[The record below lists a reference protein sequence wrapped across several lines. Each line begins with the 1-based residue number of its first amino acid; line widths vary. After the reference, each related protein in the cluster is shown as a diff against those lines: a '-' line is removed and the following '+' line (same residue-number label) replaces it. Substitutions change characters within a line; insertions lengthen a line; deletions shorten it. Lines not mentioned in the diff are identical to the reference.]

1 MEHKMNIY
9 QELRNKKHLTQ
20 VELSKKLNVNQ
31 ATISKWEKGKSI
43 PDIMMLKALSDFYGV
58 SIEYL
63 LNNGGSLEKKSEKQ
77 STHIPV
83 LGCIPAGIPIE
94 MIEDI
99 IDYEDI
105 SPAMLVGGK
114 EYFALKVKG
123 DSMYPKFIE
132 GDILIVKKQEDC
144 NSGDFCIVAVNGYDA
159 TFKKVIKKESS
170 IILMPLNPNYEPMIY
185 DNEQIKNLPVKILGV
200 VVEIRRTI

>member
-43 PDIMMLKALSDFYGV
+43 PDIMMLKTLSDFYGV

-63 LNNGGSLEKKSEKQ
+63 LSNGGSLEKKSEKQ

-132 GDILIVKKQEDC
+132 GDILIIKKQEDC

-159 TFKKVIKKESS
+159 TLKKVIKKESS